1 MADLGERGGR
11 SAEQEAFYAE
21 LKEQRGRLDGLYG
34 TLVLH
39 RGLAEMMLEIG
50 RFYRTA
56 ATVPDRYR
64 EAATLAVATE
74 TKCAYVWSK
83 HEPTARNAGLPQP
96 AIEALRHGQYD
107 STELSPHERDVV
119 ALTLEALALQSI
131 PADLQERIAD
141 VYGVEGVLELS
152 VLAGV
157 YRMIAGYL
165 TSIDVPLPDDGRDP
179 WGPDPGPGLGGA

>member
-1 MADLGERGGR
+1 MADLGERGVR
-11 SAEQEAFYAE
+11 SADQEAFYAE

-107 STELSPHERDVV
+107 SSELLPHEQDGV
-119 ALTLEALALQSI
+119 ALTLEALALHSI

-165 TSIDVPLPDDGRDP
+165 TSIDVPLPADGRDP

>member
-1 MADLGERGGR
+1 MADLGERGVR
-11 SAEQEAFYAE
+11 SADQEAFYAE

-56 ATVPDRYR
+56 ATVPDRFR

-83 HEPTARNAGLPQP
+83 HEPTARTAGMPQP
-96 AIEALRHGQYD
+96 AIEALRAGRYD
-107 STELSPHERDVV
+107 DAELTGEERDAV
-119 ALTLEALALQSI
+119 AVALEALALNSI
-131 PADLQERIAD
+131 PADLQERVIATW
-141 VYGVEGVLELS
+141 GVEGLLELS
-152 VLAGV
+152 VLAGI

-165 TSIDVPLPDDGRDP
+165 ASIDVPLPPDGADP

>member
-1 MADLGERGGR
+1 MADLGEHGVR
-11 SAEQEAFYAE
+11 SDEQEAFLAE
-21 LKEQRGRLDGLYG
+21 LRERRGRLDGLYG

-74 TKCAYVWSK
+74 TRCAYVWSK
-83 HEPTARNAGLPQP
+83 HEPTARGAGLPQP
-96 AIEALRHGQYD
+96 AIEALRAGRYD
-107 STELSPHERDVV
+107 DAALSPEERDAVGV
-119 ALTLEALALQSI
+119 ALEALALRSI
-131 PADLQERIAD
+131 PADLQERAIATW
-141 VYGVEGVLELS
+141 GVEGLLELS

-165 TSIDVPLPDDGRDP
+165 ASIDVPLPEDARDP
-179 WGPDPGPGLGGA
+179 WGPDPGPGVGGA

>member
-1 MADLGERGGR
+1 MAELGVHGSR
-11 SAEQEAFYAE
+11 SAEQEAHYAQ
-21 LKEQRGRLDGLYG
+21 LQEQRGRLDGLYG
-34 TLVLH
+34 TLTLH

-64 EAATLAVATE
+64 EAATLAVANE
-74 TKCAYVWSK
+74 TRCAYVWSK
-83 HEPTARNAGLPQP
+83 HEPTARTAGIPQA
-96 AIEALRHGQYD
+96 AIEALRGGRYD
-107 STELSPHERDVV
+107 DAALADEERDAV
-119 ALTLEALALQSI
+119 AAALAALALRSV
-131 PADLQERIAD
+131 PVELQERVIERW
-141 VYGVEGVLELS
+141 GVEGLLELS

-165 TSIDVPLPDDGRDP
+165 ASIDVPLPPDGADP

>member
-1 MADLGERGGR
+1 MADLGPHGERT
-11 SAEQEAFYAE
+11 AEQEAFLAE
-21 LKEQRGRLDGLYG
+21 LRARRGRLDGLYG

-39 RGLAEMMLEIG
+39 RELAEMMLEIG

-74 TKCAYVWSK
+74 TRCAYVWSK
-83 HEPTARNAGLPQP
+83 HEPTARDAGLPQA
-96 AIEALRHGQYD
+96 AIEALRAARWD
-107 STELSPHERDVV
+107 DAALEPLDRDAV
-119 ALTLEALALQSI
+119 AGARAALDLASI
-131 PADLQERIAD
+131 PADLQERIIAAW
-141 VYGVEGVLELS
+141 GVEGLLELS

-165 TSIDVPLPDDGRDP
+165 ASIDVPLPEDARDP
-179 WGPDPGPGLGGA
+179 WGPNPGPGVGGA

>member
-1 MADLGERGGR
+1 MADLGEHGIRN
-11 SAEQEAFYAE
+11 ADQEAHYTQ

-34 TLVLH
+34 TLTLH

-64 EAATLAVATE
+64 EAATLAVANE

-83 HEPTARNAGLPQP
+83 HEPTARTAGMPQP
-96 AIEALRHGQYD
+96 AIEALRAGRYD
-107 STELSPHERDVV
+107 DAELTGEERDAV
-119 ALTLEALALQSI
+119 AVALEALALNSI
-131 PADLQERIAD
+131 PADLQERVIATW
-141 VYGVEGVLELS
+141 GVEGLLELS
-152 VLAGV
+152 VLAGI

-165 TSIDVPLPDDGRDP
+165 ASIDVPLPADGRDP
-179 WGPDPGPGLGGA
+179 WGPSPGPGLGGA

>member
-1 MADLGERGGR
+1 MADLGEHGIR
-11 SAEQEAFYAE
+11 SAEQEAFYAQ

-34 TLVLH
+34 TLTLH
-39 RGLAEMMLEIG
+39 PGLAEMMLEIG

-74 TKCAYVWSK
+74 TRCAYVWSK
-83 HEPTARNAGLPQP
+83 HEPTARAAGLPQA
-96 AIEALRHGQYD
+96 AIEALRAGRHED
-107 STELSPHERDVV
+107 AALSSEERDAV
-119 ALTLEALALQSI
+119 AVALEALALRSV
-131 PADLQERIAD
+131 PADLQERVIATW
-141 VYGVEGVLELS
+141 GVEGLLELS
-152 VLAGV
+152 VLAGI

-165 TSIDVPLPDDGRDP
+165 ASIDVPLPPAGRDP